1 MYTKG
6 MITVAVTDL
15 KSVDDLLEKIE
26 HGEICLITKE
36 GNPIAEVLPLRS
48 QEKPGW
54 KRKIKRVKLPEGVS
68 LQKIIEEERESFNF
82 PLREEIDEAW
92 AIESNR
98 RIDAFNRGEL
108 TERPIEE
115 VFERINKMNM

>member
-6 MITVAVTDL
+6 MIIVAVTDL

-26 HGEICLITKE
+26 HGEVCLITKE

-54 KRKIKRVKLPEGVS
+54 KRKIKRVKPKSGSRTTTE
-68 LQKIIEEERESFNF
+68 IIREMRDS
-82 PLREEIDEAW
+82 
-92 AIESNR
+92 
-98 RIDAFNRGEL
+98 
-108 TERPIEE
+108 
-115 VFERINKMNM
+115 